1 MVLLAGVAALLFA
14 APSIA
19 TGAAKS
25 LFDGEKV
32 ACSKLKAKYPESTF
46 LPGTTGY
53 SYETQERM
61 CLQSRRKRDIC

>member
-25 LFDGEKV
+25 LFGGEKV

-46 LPGTTGY
+46 LPGTPGY

-61 CLQSRRKRDIC
+61 CLKSRRKRDIC

>member
-25 LFDGEKV
+25 LFGGEKV
-32 ACSKLKAKYPESTF
+32 ACSKLKSRYPDSTF
-46 LPGTTGY
+46 LPGTPGY
-53 SYETQERM
+53 AYETQERM
-61 CLQSRRKRDIC
+61 SLEPKPKPDLR